1 MRVLELQHEM
11 IAHAHLEWGT
21 LPEHGLVGRLPR
33 GEGLQN
39 LPRIVSRRLSF
50 TADVNHDVSQLLVV
64 DGRVGGSDARHLTR
78 TKTTHQKQ
86 KNCHR

>member
-11 IAHAHLEWGT
+11 IAHARLGWGT

-33 GEGLQN
+33 GEGL

-64 DGRVGGSDARHLTR
+64 DGRVGGSDADI
-78 TKTTHQKQ
+78 
-86 KNCHR
+86 